1 MTTDETRDRFLA
13 AVADRVPAD
22 KVVEV
27 HLFQP
32 LRQGGL
38 QSGVAV
44 VAVEERQ
51 PPASEGDLTAGVL
64 QPGADGRLAVY
75 TARYTLTQKGPNR
88 GKWDFAIKAEA
99 DAPLVTVD
107 QVVRGVQRRS
117 GDVEDPQR
125 LSGEEFR
132 AVVGQRCT

>member
-22 KVVEV
+22 KVVEI

-44 VAVEERQ
+44 VAVEEEQ
-51 PPASEGDLTAGVL
+51 LPKGEGESEAAADATPPADA
-64 QPGADGRLAVY
+64 RLAVY

-117 GDVEDPQR
+117 GDAEDPQR
-125 LSGEEFR
+125 LTGEEFR
-132 AVVGQRCT
+132 AVLAPRL